1 MSESKSSRYN
11 DTLLQK
17 AHSEVILKEH
27 SVENLLSLL
36 SLCTPQLLQEHVLD
50 DQVRIAAMK
59 KLMVAI
65 HPNNFPYNEDAQ
77 CVYEDVQRFY
87 DLCCQTIAES
97 HDKENQ
103 SQNVFL
109 KSVQKRRR
117 RRNISPT
124 SVVEMVVQCKFF
136 SYLVVVYFDSSNFL

>member
-1 MSESKSSRYN
+1 MSESKTLRYN
-11 DTLLQK
+11 NKILQK

-36 SLCTPQLLQEHVLD
+36 SLCTPQLNIEHVLD

-77 CVYEDVQRFY
+77 CVYEDVQQFY
-87 DLCCQTIAES
+87 DLCCQTIAKS
-97 HDKENQ
+97 HEKENQ

-124 SVVEMVVQCKFF
+124 SVVEMVVQCEFV
-136 SYLVVVYFDSSNFL
+136 SHLVVYFDSDLSSF